1 MAIYECSEH
10 GYIGKNQ
17 TTLFAHLSKDHGL
30 TVGAHNGIYNR
41 HRNPRY
47 FCNGG
52 THGEGQEERFKS
64 LPIFLSHLNKEH
76 NILIIVE
83 KGISK
88 KRVICPDTDV
98 RCERY
103 RTLMS

>member
-10 GYIGKNQ
+10 GYIGKNK
-17 TTLFAHLSKDHGL
+17 TNLFTHLSTKHGL
-30 TVGAHNGIYNR
+30 TVGSHNGIYKR
-41 HRNPRY
+41 HVPY
-47 FCNGG
+47 YCNGG
-52 THGEGQEERFKS
+52 THGEEQEEHFKS
-64 LPIFLSHLNKEH
+64 LPSFLSHLNKKH

-88 KRVICPDTDV
+88 KRVICSDTDV
-98 RCERY
+98 LCERY